1 MHPAA
6 LDEQAL
12 LADCEITAGRAS
24 GPGGQNRNKVETA
37 IRIRHRPTG
46 ITASATERRHKQ
58 QNRDQALFRLR
69 VKLAVEVREPIM
81 PGAAPST
88 CWSSRVKAGRLLINP
103 SHADFPLLL
112 AEAMDHIQ
120 AVQHD
125 VPAAAEALGI
135 STSQM
140 LKLLKHERPA
150 LDRVNATRA
159 ELGLRSL
166 H

>member
-46 ITASATERRHKQ
+46 ITASATERLHKQ

-88 CWSSRVKAGRLLINP
+88 CS
-103 SHADFPLLL
+103 
-112 AEAMDHIQ
+112 
-120 AVQHD
+120 
-125 VPAAAEALGI
+125 
-135 STSQM
+135 
-140 LKLLKHERPA
+140 
-150 LDRVNATRA
+150 
-159 ELGLRSL
+159 
-166 H
+166 